1 MSDTAFSEDS
11 FIGNTTVTWKTVRD
25 AASEVLLNSW
35 SPYSK
40 FRVGAA
46 SLLQDGRI
54 VAGTN
59 IENASYGLT
68 LCGECSML
76 GANISGGRSLMVGI
90 VVVGLG
96 DMPLDGGEV
105 ENPEDAV
112 PFIIGPCGRCRHIM
126 AEHSDE
132 DTLILSSDGPKKL
145 IGDVLPYYGTF

>member
-1 MSDTAFSEDS
+1 MSDTTFSEDTL
-11 FIGNTTVTWKTVRD
+11 IGNTNVPWSEVRA

-35 SPYSK
+35 SPYSN

-46 SLLQDGRI
+46 ALLQDGRI

-68 LCGECSML
+68 FCGEISMI
-76 GANISGGRSLMVGI
+76 GANVSGGRSPLVGV

-96 DMPLDGGEV
+96 AMPLDGEEV
-105 ENPEDAV
+105 ENPETSV
-112 PFIIGPCGRCRHIM
+112 PFIIGPCGRCRHVM

-132 DTLILSSDGPKKL
+132 NTEILSSTGPKKL
-145 IGDVLPYYGTF
+145 IGDVLPYYGSF